1 MKIRPKNSILYAA
14 TGVRFSSANAG
25 GANWRQQVFNNY
37 RQHLLDQLSKYG
49 EANDYGDW
57 LNEMQHR
64 HSQLWNAAN
73 QSGNWEDI
81 AYENE
86 DVGRYQQDYR
96 GGKGNDGNYQR
107 FGTIQLNPEDKYDF
121 NQTGIKTN
129 QATRY
134 NIPDPPK
141 RVSGDFSRKGY
152 NYRVDN
158 YYSGITD
165 DRRLLGRKGDWDE
178 NSQEYKDW
186 IKQLNDRGWT
196 MELDES
202 DQYYKLKRLGTP
214 NPNNPQQNP
223 PENPNNPY
231 SLVGNHTEK
240 YGFDW
245 NKIGEGLR
253 KYGPDL
259 LAAGRLAGN
268 LWNNERVFKESEKGI
283 RPDLKQTY
291 YTHRQVVGDEA
302 TKQGYYRRA
311 AQGQT
316 AAARP
321 FTSDADRQMAY
332 QMEAKRVGDEM
343 RTQGDL
349 ADNQEI
355 RRTSDESNQHQ
366 WTNTQRATEVA
377 NANTAAIN
385 YANALRQNLRA
396 QKQSADWTSIDNEL
410 LARETRLRQKQART
424 DAIRDQIWA
433 LDSQNKLQNDPEYL
447 TAYDNYRNAYD
458 KAVKKYTDKN
468 GNVNYSAIKTDPE
481 FRKAQQDYQN
491 IQYRY
496 QRQQLED
503 MLTRSAKEGM
513 KFTFKSKDDLLYKT
527 ARDAAEHFRKM
538 SKISSDAHNRKR
550 IKIEKLTSHPKGN
563 ARRKY
568 QQGGAAPFTIYR
580 PATLGGE
587 TTTSSQTGDTTTS
600 SSKASSGKDK
610 NDTLDMVKKLFEAVA
625 GKGLPSD
632 VNSLYNQ
639 MQGFLAR
646 AEAFGTDLS
655 TEDIASMYLQQMQQL
670 NAIQYLKANYDSAEK
685 QMVANNA
692 TNEFAIDYAGRLV
705 GQKDGEIVYAK
716 SLTDAAEK
724 GINPLTNG
732 QLLQLRAMSPALAQH
747 TELDAVA
754 ANGVGMTKIAEF
766 LKSQLP
772 KIGSS
777 ESTIEGYTK
786 KGTNDIVN
794 GLRLLQ
800 EAPEGDY
807 KYSNYTKEQK
817 NQAEAAIKYLKSILP
832 QNMRKVIEV
841 RAEYAKM
848 TGQPGGTEN
857 EIIASLVGS
866 GVDTSSKI
874 ELDAVTGKAAKDAN
888 GNSKGTD
895 GDIKSNFL
903 DQIQRDQIGID
914 REFSIVTKDGNSKLY
929 SLNSKYISQLPNV
942 TEDMSLDKMLGESKI
957 GTIMDSRL
965 GVTFGDQVVDP
976 SNFKDIMFD
985 LGGGATLVTLPCKYE
1000 NGHKVV
1006 NFAIKDEYDNAVK
1019 EVSKT
1024 IPIDYS
1030 KPTFVKALSEK
1041 LHEKGLDSLLSGDS
1055 IDPNMLGHFLVVSA
1069 YTTDKININ
1078 TNSRYIEKVKNP
1090 DKSLEERLIKG
1101 LSTNKDKN
1109 DYELDVDDKWGLFE
1123 LTYDDVYR
1131 GSVFIPLNNDPVSA
1145 QTGWGND
1152 NIKLDETRNLAEQYQ
1167 NYQKSSKQKDSSS
1180 NNL

>member
-37 RQHLLDQLSKYG
+37 RQHLLDQLAKYG

-107 FGTIQLNPEDKYDF
+107 FGTVQLNPEDKYDF

-141 RVSGDFSRKGY
+141 RVSGDFSREGY
-152 NYRVDN
+152 DYRVDN

-214 NPNNPQQNP
+214 DPNNPQQNPQQNP

-231 SLVGNHTEK
+231 SLVGNHTER

-245 NKIGEGLR
+245 NKIGAYL
-253 KYGPDL
+253 KQYGPDL

-343 RTQGDL
+343 RAQGDL

-366 WTNTQRATEVA
+366 WANTQRATEVA

-410 LARETRLRQKQART
+410 LARETRLRQKQARNE
-424 DAIRDQIWA
+424 AIQDQIWA
-433 LDSQNKLQNDPEYL
+433 LDEQNKLQNDPEYL
-447 TAYDNYRNAYD
+447 AAYDTYKKAYD
-458 KAVKKYTDKN
+458 EAVKKHTNSSGAVDYTSVK
-468 GNVNYSAIKTDPE
+468 SDPD
-481 FRKAQQDYQN
+481 FRRAQQNYQN
-491 IQYRY
+491 IQYKY
-496 QRQQLED
+496 QRQQLEN
-503 MLTRSAKEGM
+503 MLRRPRNYYAKDGM

-538 SKISSDAHNRKR
+538 SKISSDGLNRKR
-550 IKIEKLTSHPKGN
+550 IRIEKLTSHPKGN
-563 ARRKY
+563 RKY
-568 QQGGAAPFTIYR
+568 QQGGVAPFTIYR
-580 PATLGGE
+580 PATVGGE
-587 TTTSSQTGDTTTS
+587 TGMTTQAGGTSATT
-600 SSKASSGKDK
+600 SSKASSKKEGS
-610 NDTLDMVKKLFEAVA
+610 DTLDMVKKLFETVA

-632 VNSLYNQ
+632 VNTLYNQ

-646 AEAFGTDLS
+646 AEAFGSDLS
-655 TEDIASMYLQQMQQL
+655 TDDIASMYLSQMQRL
-670 NAIQYLKANYDSAEK
+670 NTIQYMKADFDKAKEK
-685 QMVANNA
+685 A
-692 TNEFAIDYAGRLV
+692 TSNEALDEFAVTLDGKVVVQNA
-705 GQKDGEIVYAK
+705 KGEIKRMSWDEAK
-716 SLTDAAEK
+716 KNKEF
-724 GINPLTNG
+724 NPLTNR
-732 QLLQLRAMSPALAQH
+732 QLLSIRALSPEYAFKNDGI
-747 TELDAVA
+747 LDIVG
-754 ANGVGMTKIAEF
+754 NGIGMNKISEWIRTN
-766 LKSQLP
+766 LP
-772 KIGSS
+772 TMGTS
-777 ESTIEGYTK
+777 ENKLEGYSK
-786 KGTNDIVN
+786 QESHKIIKGIEI
-794 GLRLLQ
+794 LRD
-800 EAPEGDY
+800 APSGDY
-807 KYSNYTKEQK
+807 KISELTKDQK
-817 NQAEAAIKYLKSILP
+817 DQAEAALKYIAGIMP
-832 QNMRKVIEV
+832 RNMRAVLGIH
-841 RAEYAKM
+841 ADLS
-848 TGQPGGTEN
+848 GTTP
-857 EIIASLVGS
+857 AALLTSLV
-866 GVDTSSKI
+866 SSKMSTTYQ
-874 ELDAVTGKAAKDAN
+874 LDVDAVTGKAAKDAN
-888 GNSKGTD
+888 GNSKGTSGELKLD
-895 GDIKSNFL
+895 AATAAITGKGYQSEIELNPGSSYSVKVLGRFSEFQKTSGENLGAGISMKEATTSTLSGVLDWNKATIGGSRIISTAY
-903 DQIQRDQIGID
+903 DQII
-914 REFSIVTKDGNSKLY
+914 
-929 SLNSKYISQLPNV
+929 LNNGEVVGVDLP
-942 TEDMSLDKMLGESKI
+942 
-957 GTIMDSRL
+957 
-965 GVTFGDQVVDP
+965 VDP
-976 SNFKDIMFD
+976 SNPNVPDFERLKQLENLDKQLRLNNIEDNEQNRQKVNELCDKLGIPPKYDASGNLNQTSWRRFAAFQVTAPDTALVNKNVILDMVGIAGEDERELYNSVIQQRTKD
-985 LGGGATLVTLPCKYE
+985 K
-1000 NGHKVV
+1000 
-1006 NFAIKDEYDNAVK
+1006 NFE
-1019 EVSKT
+1019 
-1024 IPIDYS
+1024 
-1030 KPTFVKALSEK
+1030 LSEK
-1041 LHEKGLDSLLSGDS
+1041 FLFFGHKDELYNGTVFVPIKESIVAAAISGGQNIGMSQATDLELREQGYDQS
-1055 IDPNMLGHFLVVSA
+1055 KVS
-1069 YTTDKININ
+1069 
-1078 TNSRYIEKVKNP
+1078 
-1090 DKSLEERLIKG
+1090 
-1101 LSTNKDKN
+1101 
-1109 DYELDVDDKWGLFE
+1109 
-1123 LTYDDVYR
+1123 
-1131 GSVFIPLNNDPVSA
+1131 
-1145 QTGWGND
+1145 
-1152 NIKLDETRNLAEQYQ
+1152 QY
-1167 NYQKSSKQKDSSS
+1167 KKPEFT
-1180 NNL
+1180 L

>member
-37 RQHLLDQLSKYG
+37 RQHLLDQLAKYG

-141 RVSGDFSRKGY
+141 RVSGDFSREGY
-152 NYRVDN
+152 DYRVDN

-202 DQYYKLKRLGTP
+202 DQYYKLKRLRTP
-214 NPNNPQQNP
+214 DPNNPQQNP

-245 NKIGEGLR
+245 NKIEEGLK

-332 QMEAKRVGDEM
+332 QMEAKRIGDEM
-343 RTQGDL
+343 RAHGDL

-366 WTNTQRATEVA
+366 WANTQRATEVA

-410 LARETRLRQKQART
+410 LARETRLRQKQARNE
-424 DAIRDQIWA
+424 AIQDQIWA
-433 LDSQNKLQNDPEYL
+433 LDEQNKLQNDPEYL
-447 TAYDNYRNAYD
+447 AAYDTYKKAYD
-458 KAVKKYTDKN
+458 EAVKKHTNSGGTVDYTAVK
-468 GNVNYSAIKTDPE
+468 SDPD
-481 FRKAQQDYQN
+481 FRRAQQNYQN
-491 IQYRY
+491 IQYKY
-496 QRQQLED
+496 QRQQLEN
-503 MLTRSAKEGM
+503 MLRRPRNYYAKEGM

-587 TTTSSQTGDTTTS
+587 TTTSSQTGGTTTS
-600 SSKASSGKDK
+600 SSKTSGGKDK

-670 NAIQYLKANYDSAEK
+670 NTIQYLKANYDSAEK

-786 KGTNDIVN
+786 KGTNDIIN
-794 GLRLLQ
+794 GLKLLQ
-800 EAPEGDY
+800 EAPAGDY
-807 KYSNYTKEQK
+807 KYSNYSKEQK

-841 RAEYAKM
+841 RAEYAKI
-848 TGQPGGTEN
+848 TGQSGGTEN

-866 GVDTSSKI
+866 GIDTSSKI

-888 GNSKGTD
+888 GNSKEGLEINSAVQLLL
-895 GDIKSNFL
+895 GMSSP
-903 DQIQRDQIGID
+903 
-914 REFSIVTKDGNSKLY
+914 REFTFNIGNGNSFTGVARVSSINDTNETPFGADFSY
-929 SLNSKYISQLPNV
+929 SEIYKS
-942 TEDMSLDKMLGESKI
+942 SLRKNLDLDNAS
-957 GTIMDSRL
+957 
-965 GVTFGDQVVDP
+965 FGDVPINKALKDRIVVDN
-976 SNFKDIMFD
+976 STIAGVD
-985 LGGGATLVTLPCKYE
+985 LP
-1000 NGHKVV
+1000 
-1006 NFAIKDEYDNAVK
+1006 
-1019 EVSKT
+1019 
-1024 IPIDYS
+1024 
-1030 KPTFVKALSEK
+1030 
-1041 LHEKGLDSLLSGDS
+1041 
-1055 IDPNMLGHFLVVSA
+1055 
-1069 YTTDKININ
+1069 YTTDSNGRIIPDFKMLNKIEEADQEVLKLGI
-1078 TNSRYIEKVKNP
+1078 NP
-1090 DKSLEERLIKG
+1090 DQEPQKVNEIYAKHGLPIKYGADNRLTGNYKRFAVIQATAIEDVFLNKGGLASDGTLTLVSDENEIDKYLEQLKSITGK
-1101 LSTNKDKN
+1101 KDI
-1109 DYELDVDDKWGLFE
+1109 DMDRDGLFTGDKDIYKGSIFIPIIGD
-1123 LTYDDVYR
+1123 LTDAISGSKTGKLTENNYDDYR
-1131 GSVFIPLNNDPVSA
+1131 SKWN
-1145 QTGWGND
+1145 T
-1152 NIKLDETRNLAEQYQ
+1152 K
-1167 NYQKSSKQKDSSS
+1167 NYTKAPQFVKQ
-1180 NNL
+1180 

>member
-37 RQHLLDQLSKYG
+37 RQHLLDQLAKYG
-49 EANDYGDW
+49 EADDYGNW

-64 HSQLWNAAN
+64 HSGLWNAAN

-86 DVGRYQQDYR
+86 DVGKYQQDYR
-96 GGKGNDGNYQR
+96 GGLGNDNNYQR
-107 FGTIQLNPEDKYDF
+107 FGEVQLNPEDKYDF

-152 NYRVDN
+152 NYKVDN
-158 YYSGITD
+158 YYSAITD

-214 NPNNPQQNP
+214 DPNNPGQNP
-223 PENPNNPY
+223 QEEPKKPY
-231 SLVGNHTEK
+231 SLTVNHTEN

-259 LAAGRLAGN
+259 FAAGRLAGN
-268 LWNNERVFKESEKGI
+268 LWNNERVFRESEKGI

-302 TKQGYYRRA
+302 AKQGYYRRA

-343 RTQGDL
+343 RAQGDL

-366 WTNTQRATEVA
+366 WANTQRATEVA
-377 NANTAAIN
+377 NANIAAIN

-410 LARETRLRQKQART
+410 LARETRMRQKQARA

-481 FRKAQQDYQN
+481 FRRAQQDYQN

-527 ARDAAEHFRKM
+527 ARDAADHFRKM

-587 TTTSSQTGDTTTS
+587 TTTSSQTEGTTTS

-610 NDTLDMVKKLFEAVA
+610 SDTLDMVKKLFEAVA

-685 QMVANNA
+685 QMVSNNA

-786 KGTNDIVN
+786 KGTNDIIN

-841 RAEYAKM
+841 RAEYAKI

-866 GVDTSSKI
+866 GIDTSSKI

-888 GNSKGTD
+888 GNSKSSGDNDMIPALAFFNGLGEKETFIIQDKTQD
-895 GDIKSNFL
+895 GLKINTISAPITSKGSNTGSITFDKLQASDFGGQLNMNQATMGDALISSTGRQNIVIDGRIYQAELPIDQNAKNNEGIIKPDLRFL
-903 DQIQRDQIGID
+903 KNIEAADMELRNLGID
-914 REFSIVTKDGNSKLY
+914 KSDPNNVSKINEIYKKHNLPILYTISNNKLTITSEYARFAIVNGIGTEDAFGDNPEFNDAIQEISSDTERKQFEQFMQSN
-929 SLNSKYISQLPNV
+929 NSKYKLDNGY
-942 TEDMSLDKMLGESKI
+942 SLFGINWGETKLYK
-957 GTIMDSRL
+957 GTIYIPMVS
-965 GVTFGDQVVDP
+965 
-976 SNFKDIMFD
+976 SNISA
-985 LGGGATLVTLPCKYE
+985 LGGTGYKAKGE
-1000 NGHKVV
+1000 
-1006 NFAIKDEYDNAVK
+1006 EYNQIEAAQQAADAARKMGFNPA
-1019 EVSKT
+1019 
-1024 IPIDYS
+1024 
-1030 KPTFVKALSEK
+1030 
-1041 LHEKGLDSLLSGDS
+1041 GDAS
-1055 IDPNMLGHFLVVSA
+1055 
-1069 YTTDKININ
+1069 
-1078 TNSRYIEKVKNP
+1078 
-1090 DKSLEERLIKG
+1090 
-1101 LSTNKDKN
+1101 
-1109 DYELDVDDKWGLFE
+1109 
-1123 LTYDDVYR
+1123 
-1131 GSVFIPLNNDPVSA
+1131 
-1145 QTGWGND
+1145 
-1152 NIKLDETRNLAEQYQ
+1152 NL
-1167 NYQKSSKQKDSSS
+1167 
-1180 NNL
+1180 

>member
-37 RQHLLDQLSKYG
+37 RQHLLDQLAKYG
-49 EANDYGDW
+49 EADDYGNW

-64 HSQLWNAAN
+64 HSGLWNAAN

-86 DVGRYQQDYR
+86 DVGKYQQDYR
-96 GGKGNDGNYQR
+96 GGLGNDNNYQR
-107 FGTIQLNPEDKYDF
+107 FGEVQLNPEDKYDF

-134 NIPDPPK
+134 NIPDPPR
-141 RVSGDFSRKGY
+141 RVSGDFSREGY
-152 NYRVDN
+152 NYKVDN
-158 YYSGITD
+158 YYSAITD

-214 NPNNPQQNP
+214 DPNNPGQNP
-223 PENPNNPY
+223 NPQENPKKPY
-231 SLVGNHTEK
+231 SLVGYTREGG

-268 LWNNERVFKESEKGI
+268 LWNNERVFRESEKGI

-343 RTQGDL
+343 RAQGDL

-366 WTNTQRATEVA
+366 WANTQRATEVA

-410 LARETRLRQKQART
+410 LARETRLRQKQARA

-447 TAYDNYRNAYD
+447 TAYDNYKNAYD

-481 FRKAQQDYQN
+481 FRKAQQNYQN

-568 QQGGAAPFTIYR
+568 QQGGAAPFTVYR

-587 TTTSSQTGDTTTS
+587 TTTSSQTGGTTTS

-610 NDTLDMVKKLFEAVA
+610 NETLDMVKELFKTVA

-772 KIGSS
+772 TIGSS
-777 ESTIEGYTK
+777 EKTIEGYTK
-786 KGTNDIVN
+786 KGTNDIIN

-817 NQAEAAIKYLKSILP
+817 DQAEAAIKYLKSILP

-841 RAEYAKM
+841 RAEYAKI

-866 GVDTSSKI
+866 GIDTSSKI

-888 GNSKGTD
+888 GNSKGSSGELKLDAATAAITGKGYQSEIELNTGSSYSVKVLGRFSEFQKTSGENLGAGISMKEATTSTLSGVLD
-895 GDIKSNFL
+895 WNKATIGGSRIISTAY
-903 DQIQRDQIGID
+903 DQII
-914 REFSIVTKDGNSKLY
+914 
-929 SLNSKYISQLPNV
+929 LNNGEVAGVDLP
-942 TEDMSLDKMLGESKI
+942 
-957 GTIMDSRL
+957 
-965 GVTFGDQVVDP
+965 VDP
-976 SNFKDIMFD
+976 SNPNVPDFERLKQLENLDKQLRLNNIEDNEQNRQKVNELCDKLGIPPKYDASGNLNQTSWKRFAAFQVTAPDTALVDKNVILDMVGIAGEDERKLYNSVIQQRTKD
-985 LGGGATLVTLPCKYE
+985 E
-1000 NGHKVV
+1000 NFELSDKFLFFGHKDELYKGTVFV
-1006 NFAIKDEYDNAVK
+1006 PIKESIVAAAISGGQNIGMSQATDLELRERGYDQSK
-1019 EVSKT
+1019 VSQYK
-1024 IPIDYS
+1024 
-1030 KPTFVKALSEK
+1030 KPEFTL
-1041 LHEKGLDSLLSGDS
+1041 
-1055 IDPNMLGHFLVVSA
+1055 
-1069 YTTDKININ
+1069 
-1078 TNSRYIEKVKNP
+1078 
-1090 DKSLEERLIKG
+1090 
-1101 LSTNKDKN
+1101 
-1109 DYELDVDDKWGLFE
+1109 
-1123 LTYDDVYR
+1123 
-1131 GSVFIPLNNDPVSA
+1131 
-1145 QTGWGND
+1145 
-1152 NIKLDETRNLAEQYQ
+1152 
-1167 NYQKSSKQKDSSS
+1167 
-1180 NNL
+1180 

>member
-107 FGTIQLNPEDKYDF
+107 FGTVQLNPEDKYDF

-141 RVSGDFSRKGY
+141 RISGDFSREGY
-152 NYRVDN
+152 DYRVDN

-214 NPNNPQQNP
+214 DPNNPQQNPQQNP
-223 PENPNNPY
+223 PENPSNPY
-231 SLVGNHTEK
+231 SLVGNHTER

-245 NKIGEGLR
+245 NKIGAYL
-253 KYGPDL
+253 KQYGPDL

-343 RTQGDL
+343 RAQGDL

-366 WTNTQRATEVA
+366 WANTQRATEVA

-410 LARETRLRQKQART
+410 LARETRLRQKQARNE
-424 DAIRDQIWA
+424 AIQDQIWA
-433 LDSQNKLQNDPEYL
+433 LDEQNKLQNDPEYL
-447 TAYDNYRNAYD
+447 AAYDTYKKAYD
-458 KAVKKYTDKN
+458 EAVKKHTNSSGTDYTAVK
-468 GNVNYSAIKTDPE
+468 SDPD
-481 FRKAQQDYQN
+481 FRRAQQNYQN
-491 IQYRY
+491 IQYKY
-496 QRQQLED
+496 QRQQLES
-503 MLTRSAKEGM
+503 MLRRPRNYYAKDGM

-538 SKISSDAHNRKR
+538 SKISSDGLNRKR
-550 IKIEKLTSHPKGN
+550 IRIEKLTSHPKGN
-563 ARRKY
+563 RKY
-568 QQGGAAPFTIYR
+568 QQGGVAPFTIYR
-580 PATLGGE
+580 PATVGGE
-587 TTTSSQTGDTTTS
+587 TGMTTQAGGTSATT
-600 SSKASSGKDK
+600 SSKASSKKEGS
-610 NDTLDMVKKLFEAVA
+610 DTLDMVKKLFETVA

-632 VNSLYNQ
+632 VNTLYNQ

-646 AEAFGTDLS
+646 AEAFGSDLS
-655 TEDIASMYLQQMQQL
+655 TDDIASMYLSQMQRL
-670 NAIQYLKANYDSAEK
+670 NTIQYMKADFDKAKEK
-685 QMVANNA
+685 A
-692 TNEFAIDYAGRLV
+692 TSNEALDEFAVTLDGKVVVQNA
-705 GQKDGEIVYAK
+705 KGEIKRMSWDEAK
-716 SLTDAAEK
+716 KNKEF
-724 GINPLTNG
+724 NPLTNR
-732 QLLQLRAMSPALAQH
+732 QLLSIRALSPEYAFKNDGI
-747 TELDAVA
+747 LDIVG
-754 ANGVGMTKIAEF
+754 NGIGMNKISEWIRTN
-766 LKSQLP
+766 LP
-772 KIGSS
+772 TMGTS
-777 ESTIEGYTK
+777 ENKLEGYTK
-786 KGTNDIVN
+786 QESHKIIKGIEILKD
-794 GLRLLQ
+794 
-800 EAPEGDY
+800 APSGDY
-807 KYSNYTKEQK
+807 KISELTKDQK
-817 NQAEAAIKYLKSILP
+817 DQAEAALKYIAGIMP
-832 QNMRKVIEV
+832 RNMRAVLGIHADLSGTTP
-841 RAEYAKM
+841 AELL
-848 TGQPGGTEN
+848 T
-857 EIIASLVGS
+857 SLV
-866 GVDTSSKI
+866 SSKMSNTYQLDI
-874 ELDAVTGKAAKDAN
+874 DAVTGKAAKNSGDGSDIDSNKINTNPLLAMQREMGGVPQRYELITRDSNTRMSVN
-888 GNSKGTD
+888 GTFYSALPK
-895 GDIKSNFL
+895 IK
-903 DQIQRDQIGID
+903 Q
-914 REFSIVTKDGNSKLY
+914 
-929 SLNSKYISQLPNV
+929 
-942 TEDMSLDKMLGESKI
+942 DMSVDKMLSESGI
-957 GTIMDSRL
+957 QGILDSKY
-965 GVTFGDQVVDP
+965 GITFGDQQIKP
-976 SNFKDIMFD
+976 ENLKDIMYSNT
-985 LGGGATLVTLPCKYE
+985 GGMVVTLPCKVV
-1000 NGHKVV
+1000 NGHKQI
-1006 NFAIKDEYDNAVK
+1006 NLDIRE
-1019 EVSKT
+1019 
-1024 IPIDYS
+1024 DYERCEQ
-1030 KPTFVKALSEK
+1030 KALSKVGDRQSPEFAK
-1041 LHEKGLDSLLSGDS
+1041 VLAEELHNAHLDSLLDS
-1055 IDPNMLGHFLVVSA
+1055 NGNLNKNMFAQFLVVEA
-1069 YTTDKININ
+1069 YTTDKIDFDR
-1078 TNSRYIEKVKNP
+1078 NSQYVEKVKNP
-1090 DKSLEERLIKG
+1090 DKQLETRLTQA
-1101 LSTNKDKN
+1101 LSTDSKNSNYKIDTKDH
-1109 DYELDVDDKWGLFE
+1109 WSIFE
-1123 LTYDDVYR
+1123 WTYDDVYR
-1131 GSVFIPLNNDPVSA
+1131 GTMFIPLNNNPNSA
-1145 QTGWGND
+1145 MNSWGNSTLKID
-1152 NIKLDETRNLAEQYQ
+1152 QSQDLEELYQ
-1167 NYQKSSKQKDSSS
+1167 IYNKSATYNS
-1180 NNL
+1180 NNSL

>member
-37 RQHLLDQLSKYG
+37 RQHLLDQLAKYG
-49 EANDYGDW
+49 EADDYGNW

-64 HSQLWNAAN
+64 HSGLWNAAN

-86 DVGRYQQDYR
+86 DVGKYQQDYR
-96 GGKGNDGNYQR
+96 GGLGNDNNYQR
-107 FGTIQLNPEDKYDF
+107 FGEVQLNPEDKYDF

-152 NYRVDN
+152 NYKVDN
-158 YYSGITD
+158 YYSAITD

-214 NPNNPQQNP
+214 DPNNPEQNPQQNP
-223 PENPNNPY
+223 NPQEEPKKPY
-231 SLVGNHTEK
+231 SLTGDHNEK

-343 RTQGDL
+343 RAQGDL

-366 WTNTQRATEVA
+366 WANTQRATEVA

-410 LARETRLRQKQART
+410 LARETRLRQKQARA

-527 ARDAAEHFRKM
+527 ARDAADHFRKM

-587 TTTSSQTGDTTTS
+587 TTTSSQTGGTTTS

-632 VNSLYNQ
+632 VNTLYNQ

-655 TEDIASMYLQQMQQL
+655 TDDIASMYLSQMQQL
-670 NAIQYLKANYDSAEK
+670 NTIQYMKADFDKAKEQAS
-685 QMVANNA
+685 NNEA
-692 TNEFAIDYAGRLV
+692 LDEFAVTLDGKVVAQNPENAEIKIMSWDEV
-705 GQKDGEIVYAK
+705 KKDK
-716 SLTDAAEK
+716 NF
-724 GINPLTNG
+724 NPLTNR
-732 QLLQLRAMSPALAQH
+732 QILNIRALSPEYAFKNELLN
-747 TELDAVA
+747 VVG
-754 ANGVGMTKIAEF
+754 NGIGINKISEWIRTN
-766 LKSQLP
+766 LP
-772 KIGSS
+772 TMGTS
-777 ESTIEGYTK
+777 ENKLEGYSNQESHK
-786 KGTNDIVN
+786 IIKGIEILKD
-794 GLRLLQ
+794 
-800 EAPEGDY
+800 APAGDY
-807 KYSNYTKEQK
+807 KLSQLTKDQK
-817 NQAEAAIKYLKSILP
+817 EQAEAALKYIVGMMP
-832 QNMRKVIEV
+832 RNMKAVLGIH
-841 RAEYAKM
+841 ADLS
-848 TGQPGGTEN
+848 GTTPTELLT
-857 EIIASLVGS
+857 SLV
-866 GVDTSSKI
+866 SSKMSTTYQLDI
-874 ELDAVTGKAAKDAN
+874 DAVTGKAAKDAN
-888 GNSKGTD
+888 GNNKEGASD
-895 GDIKSNFL
+895 DIKSNPIMQML
-903 DQIQRDQIGID
+903 QQRGGVP
-914 REFSIVTKDGNSKLY
+914 RTWEIVTRDSNVRMSVDGSYY
-929 SLNSKYISQLPNV
+929 SQIPKV
-942 TEDMSLDKMLGESKI
+942 TDDMSIDAMLATSGFSGVLDSKQGI
-957 GTIMDSRL
+957 
-965 GVTFGDQVVDP
+965 TFGDQNINPEQLKDVMY
-976 SNFKDIMFD
+976 SNT
-985 LGGGATLVTLPCKYE
+985 GGMIVTLPCKIV
-1000 NGHKVV
+1000 NGHKEV
-1006 NFAIKDEYDNAVK
+1006 NLGIKKSYEEALE
-1019 EVSKT
+1019 EVESKGISRQSPEFNRT
-1024 IPIDYS
+1024 LGQVL
-1030 KPTFVKALSEK
+1030 KQ
-1041 LHEKGLDSLLSGDS
+1041 KGLDSLLDS
-1055 IDPNMLGHFLVVSA
+1055 KGYPDKTKFAEFLVVEA
-1069 YTTDKININ
+1069 YATSKVKNLDKQ
-1078 TNSRYIEKVKNP
+1078 SQYIEKVKNP
-1090 DKSLEERLIKG
+1090 DSQLEQRLIRA
-1101 LSTNKDKN
+1101 LSTNDKKDN
-1109 DYELDVDDKWGLFE
+1109 YSLDIDYWLYG
-1123 LTYDDVYR
+1123 DDVYR
-1131 GSVFIPLNNDPVSA
+1131 GTMFIPL
-1145 QTGWGND
+1145 T
-1152 NIKLDETRNLAEQYQ
+1152 
-1167 NYQKSSKQKDSSS
+1167 
-1180 NNL
+1180 NNLNASINAWGDQIKVDESEDLENKFQNFNKASTMKPSNSNVLYETK